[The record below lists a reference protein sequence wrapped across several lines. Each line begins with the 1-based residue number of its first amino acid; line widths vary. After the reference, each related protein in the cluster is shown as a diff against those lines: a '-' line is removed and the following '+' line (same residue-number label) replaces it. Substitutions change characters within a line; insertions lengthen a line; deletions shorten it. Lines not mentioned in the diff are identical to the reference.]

1 MPVKASQRMSKSE
14 KRPSR
19 GSEAKEVTMDN
30 AVILAGVRTP
40 IGKHRGGLARVRPDD
55 LAALAIEE
63 VLKRVPGGR
72 EAVEEVILGDTNQ
85 AGEDN
90 RNVARMAS
98 LLAGLPYEVTGVTVN
113 RLCGSGLEATIQAS
127 RAIQLGDHQVVLSGG
142 VESMSRAPYSM
153 EKAAEPF
160 PRRPPRIFDTS
171 LGWRYPN
178 PKMEERFPLEGMGIT
193 AENVAA
199 RYNISRADQ
208 DAFALES
215 HMKAAAAW
223 EAGRFDDETI
233 SVTVPPAHRK
243 AAPTQFERD
252 ESVRPGS
259 TLEKLGTL
267 RTVFKADGTVTAGNS
282 SPLNDGAAAL
292 LLASESWAE
301 KAGVKPLARIVSSA
315 VAGVEP
321 SYMGIGPVPATRKAL
336 ERAGLTADD
345 LDVIELNEAFAAQSL
360 ACIRELGLDPAKVNV
375 NGGAIALGH
384 PIGCSGARIVV
395 TLAHTMQQRGARYGL
410 ASLCIGVGQGL
421 ALVLERV

>member
-1 MPVKASQRMSKSE
+1 ME
-14 KRPSR
+14 
-19 GSEAKEVTMDN
+19 N

-40 IGKHRGGLARVRPDD
+40 IGKLRGGLARVRPDD
-55 LAALAIEE
+55 LAALTIEQ
-63 VLKRVPGGR
+63 VLARAGAAA
-72 EAVEEVILGDTNQ
+72 EAVEEVIFGDTNQ

-90 RNVARMAS
+90 RNVARMAG
-98 LLAGLPYEVTGVTVN
+98 LLAGLPYEVSGVTVN
-113 RLCGSGLEATIQAS
+113 RLCGSGLEAVIQAS
-127 RAIQLGDHQVVLSGG
+127 RAIQLGDHEVVLAGG

-153 EKAAEPF
+153 EKPAEAF

-199 RYNISRADQ
+199 RYGVNREDQ
-208 DAFALES
+208 DAFALHS
-215 HMKAAAAW
+215 HQKAAEAW
-223 EAGRFDDETI
+223 EAGRFAKEVI
-233 SVTVPPAHRK
+233 PVTVPPAHRK
-243 AAPTQFERD
+243 ASPTTFERD
-252 ESVRPGS
+252 ESIRGDS
-259 TLEKLGTL
+259 TLEKLAKL
-267 RTVFKADGTVTAGNS
+267 RTVFKADGGTVTAGNS

-292 LLASESWAE
+292 VLASESWAE
-301 KAGVKPLARIVSSA
+301 RAGVKPLARVIASA

-321 SYMGIGPVPATRKAL
+321 SYMGIGPVPASQKAL
-336 ERAGLTADD
+336 KKAGLTVND
-345 LDVIELNEAFAAQSL
+345 LDVVELNEAFAAQSL
-360 ACIRELGLDPAKVNV
+360 ACVRELGLDPAKVNV

-395 TLAHTMQQRGARYGL
+395 TLAHAMQQREARYGL